1 MSLQPVKAIVE
12 NTASNNVF
20 QCPYCPS
27 EFENHMTL
35 QILKLHVKKVHRISC
50 VEDFMCP
57 KCMQTIFESPETVD
71 KDMESGIKEPLDH
84 NMLNQGN
91 SSELEMFFK

>member
-1 MSLQPVKAIVE
+1 MSLQPVKTVVE

-20 QCPYCPS
+20 RCPYCPS

-57 KCMQTIFESPETVD
+57 KCLQPIFESPDTTD
-71 KDMESGIKEPLDH
+71 SGIKETLDH
-84 NMLNQGN
+84 NMLNQGT
-91 SSELEMFFK
+91 SFKF

>member
-1 MSLQPVKAIVE
+1 MSLQPVKTVVE

-27 EFENHMTL
+27 DFENHMTL

-57 KCMQTIFESPETVD
+57 KCLQPIFESPDTTD
-71 KDMESGIKEPLDH
+71 KGMESGMKETLDH
-84 NMLNQGN
+84 NMLNQGKF
-91 SSELEMFFK
+91 LQL